1 MSENNILNEIK
12 NRVEYN
18 RNMIEAAEEF
28 LPDNGKSEEQKALD
42 ENKKIRRRNSIS
54 LESEVV
60 HHQEEDTHFRS
71 NM

>member
-1 MSENNILNEIK
+1 MSEDNIAREIK
-12 NRVEYN
+12 RRVEHN
-18 RNMIEAAEEF
+18 RNMLEASEEF
-28 LPDNGKSEEQKALD
+28 LPDNGKSEEKKALD
-42 ENKKIRRRNSIS
+42 ENKKIREKYSIS